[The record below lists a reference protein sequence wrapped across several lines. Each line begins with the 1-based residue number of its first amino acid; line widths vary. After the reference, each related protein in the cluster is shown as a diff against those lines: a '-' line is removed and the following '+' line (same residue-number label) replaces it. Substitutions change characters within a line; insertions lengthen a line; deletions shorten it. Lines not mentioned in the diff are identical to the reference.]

1 MAPPSLLGLQQL
13 GPVEAA
19 LAMSL
24 LAAVATTVG
33 GLAALPLGGR
43 RLDPRILDA
52 GLGFSSGVMTVASFT
67 SLLLPAIESA
77 GQPWTPL
84 LGFVAGA
91 AVIAVVH
98 RLLPHEHVLLDRY
111 EGPEWGRRKLRAAWL
126 VAVAILIHNLPE
138 GMAIGAA
145 SAYSVEKGIATGLAI
160 ALQDV
165 PEGLAVAMP
174 VLLATGNMLAALG
187 LSALSG
193 LCEVATAVPTALLGE
208 AAATHLP
215 VILGFGAGA
224 MVYVVSHEALPE
236 SHRSGHED
244 VATLGYFLG
253 FIVMLILDTTI

>member
-1 MAPPSLLGLQQL
+1 MVLALLGLQQL
-13 GPVEAA
+13 SPVETA

-24 LAAVATTVG
+24 LAAAATTLG
-33 GLAALPLGGR
+33 GLAALPLGR
-43 RLDPRILDA
+43 RGLDPRVMDA

-84 LGFVAGA
+84 LGFAAGA

-138 GMAIGAA
+138 GMAIGAS
-145 SAYSVEKGIATGLAI
+145 SAYSVEKGVATGLAI

-165 PEGLAVAMP
+165 PEGLAVALP
-174 VLLATGNMLAALG
+174 VLLATGSRLAALG
-187 LSALSG
+187 LTVLSG
-193 LCEVATAVPTALLGE
+193 LCEVATAVPTVLLGK
-208 AAATHLP
+208 AAAAHLP

-244 VATLGYFLG
+244 LATLGYFLG
-253 FIVMLILDTTI
+253 FTVMLVLDTTL